1 MREYGDE
8 GEEEE
13 EERQATTI
21 FVLQR
26 CVEEGG
32 KENLCGGLEGHD
44 YMHAGREKHVVRR
57 GGRGVSRWVGLSFC
71 CEELERVLRMV
82 S

>member
-21 FVLQR
+21 FVLQMWR
-26 CVEEGG
+26 REREG
-32 KENLCGGLEGHD
+32 ELVMRLGGVTNKC
-44 YMHAGREKHVVRR
+44 MRAGR
-57 GGRGVSRWVGLSFC
+57 S
-71 CEELERVLRMV
+71 M
-82 S
+82 

>member
-21 FVLQR
+21 FVLQMWR
-26 CVEEGG
+26 REREGELVMRLGGSRISACVRGEACSEES
-32 KENLCGGLEGHD
+32 
-44 YMHAGREKHVVRR
+44 
-57 GGRGVSRWVGLSFC
+57 GGRGVSR
-71 CEELERVLRMV
+71 
-82 S
+82 